1 MAEPLLQASALRRS
15 YPARGSGGGRVTAVD
30 GIDLALE
37 HGGALAVV
45 GESGAGKSTLARLL
59 LALDRPDSGSVRF
72 DGHLISSMRAGRLR
86 PLRRRFQAVF
96 QDPLE
101 SLDPRLTVGRSVSEP
116 LVAFAIGSSAERRRR
131 VADLLAAVGLP
142 EDAARRRPGAFSG
155 GERQRVAIARALASD
170 PELLVLDEPVSS
182 LDAGVQGQILALIDE
197 LRSSRR
203 LAIVLI
209 AHDLAVV
216 RRLCERVAVIYR
228 GVVVEEGPVSEVLA
242 SPAHP
247 YTAALRAAAPAPDPA
262 WRPPAAAAPART
274 AWPEG
279 ACRFALRCP
288 RASDECAREPELE
301 ACGLQRRVRCHFPL
315 LPPDQGLGAGG

>member
-116 LVAFAIGSSAERRRR
+116 LVAFAISSSAERRRR

-142 EDAARRRPGAFSG
+142 EDAARRQPGAFSG

-209 AHDLAVV
+209 AHNLAVV